1 MPALMSVVLSVF
13 LLLLLVRLVAQVWL
27 DVLNLGEVR
36 RHADAPPAG
45 IADVMSDENY
55 LRSVAYTTAKLKFS
69 IVDSIYDA
77 IVLAIV
83 LVSGLL
89 PAVQSWV
96 SGVLGQAAWADA
108 LFFFLAVFL
117 VGLPALPM
125 EWWAQFRLEER
136 FGFNRSSL
144 GLWVMD
150 HLKGW
155 LVGLVIGFPLLW
167 LLLKLVEWIG
177 SNWWIWGFAIFGL
190 FQMLMIVIY
199 PTLIM
204 PLFNKFTPLKEG
216 SLRDRLLGLADRTR
230 FRATSIQVM
239 DGSKRSGHSNAF
251 FTGFGGFR
259 RIVLFDTLIEQLS
272 EPELEA
278 VLAHE
283 IGHYKK
289 KHVRRMLTLSLGMVL
304 IGFFVI
310 QVLARSDWFLA
321 GFGFADFSM
330 AAVFLLVGL
339 LGGTVTFWLSPI
351 INVLSRKHE
360 YEADAYAVAAT
371 ESGESMVGALRK
383 LTEKNLGNLTPHPLY
398 SGFYYSHPTF
408 LERAGAISGLGST
421 VGDQGDA

>member
-1 MPALMSVVLSVF
+1 MSAVLSVF
-13 LLLLLVRLVAQVWL
+13 LLLLLARLAAQVWL
-27 DVLNLGEVR
+27 DLLNLAEVR
-36 RHADAPPAG
+36 RHCDAPPEG

-55 LRSVAYTTAKLKFS
+55 RRSVAYTTAKLKFS
-69 IVDSIYDA
+69 IVDSVYDA
-77 IVLAIV
+77 VVLAIV
-83 LVSGLL
+83 LVTGLL
-89 PAVQSWV
+89 PAVQGWV
-96 SGVLGQAAWADA
+96 SGALGQAAWADA
-108 LFFFLAVFL
+108 LFFFAAVFL
-117 VGLPALPM
+117 VGLPSLPM

-144 GLWVMD
+144 GLWAMD

-155 LVGLVIGFPLLW
+155 LVGLLIGFPLLW
-167 LLLKLVEWIG
+167 LLLKLVEWLG
-177 SNWWIWGFAIFGL
+177 STWWLWGFAVFGL
-190 FQMLMIVIY
+190 FQMLMIVLY

-204 PLFNKFTPLKEG
+204 PLFNKFAPLKEG
-216 SLRDRLLGLADRTR
+216 TLRDRLLRLADRSH

-272 EPELEA
+272 ESELEA

-289 KHVRRMLTLSLGMVL
+289 KHVRRMLILSLGMVL
-304 IGFFVI
+304 MGFYVI
-310 QVLARSDWFLA
+310 NVLAQSDWFLA
-321 GFGFADFSM
+321 GFGFTDFSM

-360 YEADAYAVAAT
+360 YEADAYAVGVT
-371 ESGESMVGALRK
+371 ESGTSMVGALRK

-398 SGFYYSHPTF
+398 SGFYYSHPTY
-408 LERAGAISGLGST
+408 LERAAAISELGASG
-421 VGDQGDA
+421 GDRADA

>member
-1 MPALMSVVLSVF
+1 MSVVLSVF
-13 LLLLLVRLVAQVWL
+13 ILLLLLRLGAQVWL
-27 DVLNLGEVR
+27 DILNLAKVR
-36 RHADAPPAG
+36 RHADGPPAA
-45 IADVMSDENY
+45 IADVMSAENY
-55 LRSVAYTTAKLKFS
+55 QRSVAYTTAKLRFS
-69 IVDSIYDA
+69 MVDSVYDA
-77 IVLAIV
+77 VI
-83 LVSGLL
+83 LVIILISGLL
-89 PAVQSWV
+89 PAIQGWV
-96 SGVLGQAAWADA
+96 SAALGQAAWADA
-108 LFFFLAVFL
+108 LLFFAAVFV
-117 VGLPALPM
+117 VGLPSLPM

-136 FGFNRSSL
+136 FGFNRSTM
-144 GLWVMD
+144 GLWIMD
-150 HLKGW
+150 QLKGW
-155 LVGLVIGFPLLW
+155 VVGLLIGFPVLW
-167 LLLKLVEWIG
+167 LLLKLVEWLG
-177 SNWWIWGFAIFGL
+177 SIWWIWGFGVFAL
-190 FQMLMIVIY
+190 FQMLMIVLY

-259 RIVLFDTLIEQLS
+259 RIVLFDTLIDQLS

-289 KHVRRMLTLSLGMVL
+289 KHVRRMLALSMAMVL
-304 IGFFVI
+304 IGFYVVNF
-310 QVLARSDWFLA
+310 LARSDWFLA
-321 GFGFADFSM
+321 GFGFTQFSM

-351 INVLSRKHE
+351 INLLSRKHE
-360 YEADAYAVAAT
+360 YEADAYAVEVT
-371 ESGESMVGALRK
+371 DSGEPMVGALRK

-408 LERAGAISGLGST
+408 LERAGAISGLGP
-421 VGDQGDA
+421 VAGNGRK

>member
-1 MPALMSVVLSVF
+1 MSVVLSVF

-27 DVLNLGEVR
+27 DMLNLAEVR

-45 IADVMSDENY
+45 IADVMSEENY
-55 LRSVAYTTAKLKFS
+55 LRSVSYTTAKLKFS

-77 IVLAIV
+77 VVLAII

-89 PAVQSWV
+89 PAVQLWV
-96 SGVLGQAAWADA
+96 SGALGHAAWADA
-108 LFFFLAVFL
+108 LFFFAAVFL
-117 VGLPALPM
+117 VGLPSLPM

-136 FGFNRSSL
+136 FGFNRSSM

-155 LVGLVIGFPLLW
+155 LVGLLIGFPLLW
-167 LLLKLVEWIG
+167 LLLKLVEWLG
-177 SNWWIWGFAIFGL
+177 SSWWIWGFAIFGL
-190 FQMLMIVIY
+190 FQMLMIVLY

-216 SLRDRLLGLADRTR
+216 SLRDRLLGLADRTQ
-230 FRATSIQVM
+230 FRATGIQVM

-272 EPELEA
+272 ESELEA

-310 QVLARSDWFLA
+310 NLLAQSDWFLA
-321 GFGFADFSM
+321 GFGFTDFSM

-360 YEADAYAVAAT
+360 YEADAYAVGVT
-371 ESGESMVGALRK
+371 EGGESMVGALRK

-408 LERAGAISGLGST
+408 LERTGAISGLGSPA
-421 VGDQGDA
+421 GDRTDA